1 MCIYSSNGTVL
12 KPKETETEL
21 VDVSLSTNTED
32 IELNSTTIN
41 MYSMYINYK
50 VSLCIEIKTKD
61 ILQNYKKQTIH
72 M

>member
-1 MCIYSSNGTVL
+1 MVL
-12 KPKETETEL
+12 KTKETETEL